1 MGEVINFQHYKL
13 KKLLQNLKGLSVK
26 IDATN
31 SVDLRGYNEVSI
43 SFNDL
48 IGEAKIE
55 YFAHC
60 LQCNKDM
67 EEPRE
72 GFCSNE
78 CQEAY
83 YIEFNKWMLERN

>member
-1 MGEVINFQHYKL
+1 MGEVVNFRQR
-13 KKLLQNLKGLSVK
+13 KGNDSFYEFK
-26 IDATN
+26 E
-31 SVDLRGYNEVSI
+31 YHQVSI

-60 LQCNKDM
+60 LHCDKHLEDSK
-67 EEPRE
+67 ES
-72 GFCSNE
+72 FCSNK

-83 YIEFNKWMLERN
+83 YVEFNKWMLERNE